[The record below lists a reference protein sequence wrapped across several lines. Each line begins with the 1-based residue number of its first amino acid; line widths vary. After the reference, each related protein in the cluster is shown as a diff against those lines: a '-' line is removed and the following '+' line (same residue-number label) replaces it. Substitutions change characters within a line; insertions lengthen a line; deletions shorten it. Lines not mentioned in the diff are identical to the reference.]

1 MYIEPTIYVFVSKT
15 SSLLYLHLTFR
26 KFNTYFVLFFECQM
40 QATQSEILKC
50 IRDFGVVTSAS
61 VYWHAFRNSYGERK
75 ESLAGVR
82 VWGASSLSAWSRAG
96 WGKRPWWSSGA
107 RWWLSGSRSLIVKCS
122 GPKNSAGP
130 SGSSRPPRH
139 RPQPPPPHGC
149 RVRAGGSGPRL
160 SRSPSCTVKEKNTY
174 ILLYKVKFN

>member
-1 MYIEPTIYVFVSKT
+1 MYFEPTIYLFMF
-15 SSLLYLHLTFR
+15 LFHFNNLYLHYLHLLFR
-26 KFNTYFVLFFECQM
+26 KSNTYVTFFFEWKTQVMQISKCQP
-40 QATQSEILKC
+40 QIWNTLETS
-50 IRDFGVVTSAS
+50 VTSAS
-61 VYWHAFRNSYGERK
+61 VYWHAFRNSYGEQIIPRR
-75 ESLAGVR
+75 S

-139 RPQPPPPHGC
+139 RPQPPPPHVC
-149 RVRAGGSGPRL
+149 RGRAGGSDPRL
-160 SRSPSCTVKEKNTY
+160 SRNPSCTAKERKYFIT
-174 ILLYKVKFN
+174 